1 MTSESNNRD
10 RQADCIVIGAGHNG
24 LVAANY
30 LARAGRRVVVLERRE
45 VAGGA
50 CVTEELFPGR
60 RMGTCAYICHILQ
73 EKVIDDLDLRAHG
86 FHVFPLD
93 PAGFLPF
100 PDGTSFSM
108 WHDARRTAEEIA
120 PVSTADARAW
130 PEWIAFWERAAGIL
144 KRYFLKPPP
153 TLAKLFAEVRGTPDE
168 AVLETL
174 LTVPV
179 KDIADR
185 MFETETVKGAA
196 VGTTDFGQIDAPGS
210 ALPVAYMKAGLL
222 TPPENYGI
230 VRGGMGGITQSMARS
245 AQAAGVTVRTG
256 AEVRQITVKNG
267 AVRGVQ
273 LSTGEVIGSPVVL
286 SNADPKRTF
295 LRLVPEGALRPDF
308 TSAVRRLK
316 TTSASLKLHAV
327 LKRLPDFSRYLGP
340 DYEQR
345 LPPMVRMNPSLDTL
359 LASWG
364 DAQRGIPTRH
374 PLMQVQI
381 PTVLDHTLAPAGG
394 HVMSVWVTFEPPHLK
409 SGSWASMRRP
419 AGEGVIAALEVYAP
433 DVREC
438 IEEWDVFTPEDIES
452 RIGMTDGNIRHLDLL
467 PGQMLSGRPLP
478 GWSSYRTPVKG
489 LYLCGA
495 GTHPGGEVT
504 GAPGHNAAHAVLEDI
519 SR

>member
-1 MTSESNNRD
+1 LTSQSNHQGGN
-10 RQADCIVIGAGHNG
+10 ADCIIIGAGHNG

-30 LARAGRRVVVLERRE
+30 LARAGRRVVVLERRDI
-45 VAGGA
+45 VGGA

-60 RMGTCAYICHILQ
+60 RIGSCAYICHILQ
-73 EKVIDDLDLRAHG
+73 EKVIDDLELRAHG
-86 FHVFPLD
+86 FQVFPLD
-93 PAGFLPF
+93 PAGLLPF
-100 PDGTSFSM
+100 PDGSSFFM
-108 WHDARRTAEEIA
+108 WHEARRTAEEIA
-120 PVSTADARAW
+120 PISKADARAW
-130 PEWIAFWERAAGIL
+130 PEWTAFWERAAGIL

-153 TLAKLFAEVRGTPDE
+153 TLAEMFADVRGTPDE
-168 AVLETL
+168 RVLETL

-185 MFETETVKGAA
+185 MFETDTIKAAA

-210 ALPVAYMKAGLL
+210 ALPLAYMKAGLL
-222 TPPENYGI
+222 TPHENYGL
-230 VRGGMGGITQSMARS
+230 VRGGMGGITQAMARS
-245 AQAAGVTVRTG
+245 AQVAGVTVRTG
-256 AEVRQITVKNG
+256 ADVRQIIVKKAG
-267 AVRGVQ
+267 VRGVQ
-273 LSTGEVIGSPVVL
+273 LTTGEIIESPVVL

-295 LRLVPEGALRPDF
+295 LHLVPEGVLRPDF

-316 TTSASLKLHAV
+316 TRSASLKLHAT

-340 DYEQR
+340 DYEKR
-345 LPPMVRMNPSLDTL
+345 LPPMVRINPSLDNL

-364 DAQRGIPTRH
+364 DAQGGIPTRH

-381 PTVLDHTLAPAGG
+381 PTVLDDTLAPPGG

-409 SGSWASMRRP
+409 SGSWADVKRDV
-419 AGEGVIAALEVYAP
+419 GEGVIAALEPYAP

-467 PGQMLSGRPLP
+467 PAQMLSGRPLP

-504 GAPGHNAAHAVLEDI
+504 GAPGHNAAQAVLED
-519 SR
+519 RRG